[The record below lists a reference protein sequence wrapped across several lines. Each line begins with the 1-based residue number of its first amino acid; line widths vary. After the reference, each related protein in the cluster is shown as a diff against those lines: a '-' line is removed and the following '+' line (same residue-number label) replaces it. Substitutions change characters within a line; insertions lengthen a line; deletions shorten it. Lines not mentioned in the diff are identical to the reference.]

1 MNLHLVKSLEKEKG
15 WNLCSICRNLRSI
28 PSSWVQRCSSRKNFK
43 RYTLQ
48 IVPGKCTI
56 ATIHE
61 TTWQRCEAQAKRE
74 FENLKVVEPIG
85 DLGWGIPAFQ
95 LGHFNQTAF
104 HLYQMAMIID
114 IYNNKPFCKVH
125 LSYCGINIKTT
136 KILETHI
143 SQLQGVY
150 MEHVILIEL

>member
-1 MNLHLVKSLEKEKG
+1 MES
-15 WNLCSICRNLRSI
+15 
-28 PSSWVQRCSSRKNFK
+28 
-43 RYTLQ
+43 
-48 IVPGKCTI
+48 
-56 ATIHE
+56 
-61 TTWQRCEAQAKRE
+61 
-74 FENLKVVEPIG
+74 IG

-125 LSYCGINIKTT
+125 LSKTVALTLKTT

-143 SQLQGVY
+143 SQLQGVSCDIDRTVV
-150 MEHVILIEL
+150 EQRKAV